1 MTNSSGD
8 LSILKTQC
16 SCRINQCCKSGTGLH
31 FSTSSL
37 CESVRTPAVTQ
48 GAGAWSPCAET
59 VQCIGVCNIALSLP
73 RESSQLHSRMEPNDP
88 TWSCRPNLDPREHF
102 PVRTSIIFLK
112 TCVVSISLGL
122 DPTAKLLRLGQVGPC
137 SAHIPSIL
145 LNF

>member
-48 GAGAWSPCAET
+48 GARAWSPCAET

-73 RESSQLHSRMEPNDP
+73 RESSQLYSRMEPNDP
-88 TWSCRPNLDPREHF
+88 TWSCRPNPDPREHF

-122 DPTAKLLRLGQVGPC
+122 PSSPCWVRVGPNGQV
-137 SAHIPSIL
+137 A
-145 LNF
+145 